1 MLSKAFVVSLE
12 LAAVFQGSQ
21 ISVTNEYLG
30 PPPQA
35 NSVLHLV
42 LSNFS

>member
-1 MLSKAFVVSLE
+1 MLSKAFVFSLE
-12 LAAVFQGSQ
+12 LRAVLRGSQ
-21 ISVTNEYLG
+21 ISVTNGDLE